1 MASKNRQPQSQ
12 QHPGRDEFM
21 DNTEHTSMHQMKVG
35 PNNSLKIKL
44 DQLQTLQ
51 PLTDNQAKFLEAY
64 KRGDYF
70 MGCFGSAGT
79 GKTTLPVYK
88 AIEEVLSKETTFKR
102 VVVIRSIVATRDI
115 GFLPGSLEEKQ
126 EIYEM
131 PYAEICSMLFR
142 RPDAW
147 SRLKEQGI
155 ARFLST
161 TALRGISLDDS
172 IIVVDEMQNMN
183 WQEITTIMGRIGH
196 RSKII
201 FCGDFKQSDLI
212 KSNKDISAFHDFLN
226 VARSMKSFTEIY
238 YTPDDIVRSSL
249 TKEWIIAC
257 EKAGY

>member
-1 MASKNRQPQSQ
+1 MASKKSPAAWREEIVDQSEQ
-12 QHPGRDEFM
+12 CA
-21 DNTEHTSMHQMKVG
+21 THQIKVG

-44 DQLQTLQ
+44 DHMATLQ
-51 PLTDNQAKFLEAY
+51 PLTDNQARFLEAY

-70 MGCFGSAGT
+70 IGCFGSAGT
-79 GKTTLPVYK
+79 GKTTLPLYK
-88 AIEEVLSKETTFKR
+88 ALEEVLSKETTFKR
-102 VVVIRSIVATRDI
+102 VVVLRSIVATRDI

-126 EIYEM
+126 EIYEL
-131 PYAEICSMLFR
+131 PYMEICSMLFK

-147 SRLKEQGI
+147 TRLKEQGH

-172 IIVVDEMQNMN
+172 IILVDEMQNMN
-183 WQEITTIMGRIGH
+183 WQEVSTIMGRIGH

-201 FCGDFKQSDLI
+201 FCGDFKQSDLT
-212 KSNKDISAFHDFLN
+212 KSNKDTSAFHDFLS

-249 TKEWIIAC
+249 TKEWIVAC
-257 EKAGY
+257 EKLNF